1 MLTIP
6 LCMMT
11 WSNTFV
17 YSCECV
23 CLLNFFFC
31 FYFNPFF
38 SPFFFLSSFFVV
50 WCLLTFHIQMELMQR
65 LDRWNE
71 YVCMYVCM
79 PCLSSIRHHTMKYG
93 GVEVQLLTFLSLS
106 LDGQWLASHSHYPLE
121 KRLGGPQ
128 RWAKCGGKE
137 KTLHHAW
144 NYITHIW

>member
-38 SPFFFLSSFFVV
+38 SPLFLSFFFFC
-50 WCLLTFHIQMELMQR
+50 CLVFIDVPYSDGIDAEIGSVE
-65 LDRWNE
+65 WI
-71 YVCMYVCM
+71 CMYVCM